1 MIKYIIT
8 YALCLLAFVGCY
20 SILGEGHTKEALIF
34 QVLLFWLLNELWL
47 RLAALPVTI
56 ATLLRWFRKRKDI
69 SEATTDKINRLSS
82 VSLLLL
88 PHGIF
93 ALLYLINQ
101 LSQGGFQA
109 WLELPLSQGLFASAY
124 VGCVLL
130 FVLAL
135 CTRMHG
141 LSLIFFF
148 EDLEEEN
155 EHIPVEQRTAQ
166 PHHAADAAPAARSAS
181 ELQERRSR
189 YGAKHRRMTEQLLA
203 DSETILYQTS
213 PVASARREMGL
224 NYVVG
229 SLLLG
234 LGALVTVSVTV
245 LSWARMEGWV
255 LALLLMMGV
264 IFTLLFLG
272 WVSAPLRTK
281 KHRQRVDYF
290 LTEKRALICE
300 PRKKPRSIFWADAP
314 RCHLALY
321 DQGVGNIYLIE
332 RRGLLGKFAAAAEKV
347 IGESTEDYDETDSN
361 HGNRLNGLIQ
371 VEQGREIFALVE
383 RLLGEAQARS

>member
-34 QVLLFWLLNELWL
+34 QVLLFWLLNELWFFL
-47 RLAALPVTI
+47 FALPTI
-56 ATLLRWFRKRKDI
+56 VATLLSWLRKRKDV
-69 SEATTDKINRLSS
+69 SEGVTDKINRLTS

-88 PHGIF
+88 PHGVF
-93 ALLYLINQ
+93 ALLYGVNALT
-101 LSQGGFQA
+101 QGGFQA
-109 WLELPLSQGLFASAY
+109 WLGLPLSQGLFASAY

-130 FVLAL
+130 FVLVL
-135 CTRMHG
+135 CTRMHA
-141 LSLIFFF
+141 LSLTLFF
-148 EDLEEEN
+148 EEVEEKR
-155 EHIPVEQRTAQ
+155 EHAPVEQHAAQ
-166 PHHAADAAPAARSAS
+166 PPQGAELAPAGADS

-213 PVASARREMGL
+213 PVASAAREL
-224 NYVVG
+224 TASYVVG

-234 LGALVTVSVTV
+234 LGALVSVGVTV
-245 LSWARMEGWV
+245 QSWARLEGWV
-255 LALLLMMGV
+255 LAVLLMMGG

-272 WVSAPLRTK
+272 WVSSPLRRK
-281 KHRQRVDYF
+281 RHRQRVDYF
-290 LTEKRALICE
+290 ITNKRAIICE

-321 DQGVGNIYLIE
+321 DRGVGNIYLIE

-347 IGESTEDYDETDSN
+347 LGGAAEDYDETDSN

-371 VEQGREIFALVE
+371 VEQAQEIFALVE